1 MNYILRPAA
10 RADLA
15 SIWAYTAQRWAVDQ
29 ADNYITGITSRIES
43 AARTPEIGSPMGG
56 LPSAYRKAAFESHR
70 ILYRITDRD
79 MIVVRILHA
88 RQDVPETFADD

>member
-1 MNYILRPAA
+1 
-10 RADLA
+10 
-15 SIWAYTAQRWAVDQ
+15 
-29 ADNYITGITSRIES
+29 
-43 AARTPEIGSPMGG
+43 MGG